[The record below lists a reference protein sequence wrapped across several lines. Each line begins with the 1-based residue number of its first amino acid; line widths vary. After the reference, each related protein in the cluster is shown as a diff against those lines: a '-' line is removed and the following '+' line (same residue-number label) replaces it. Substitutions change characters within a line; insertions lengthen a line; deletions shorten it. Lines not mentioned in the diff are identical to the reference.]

1 MNENIRIAASE
12 RHEYAGVQARRL
24 RRMKLEAEHPYLALV
39 QDCVGAAVA
48 AVFAIALFAAFAA

>member
-39 QDCVGAAVA
+39 HT
-48 AVFAIALFAAFAA
+48 FAFI